1 MLNQESREGEQKLES
16 NLNFLE
22 RLAFAGETGLPK
34 FRVLA
39 SAFAQEIAAQ
49 RLPTGT
55 RLPSERSLTQKTGL
69 SRITVSAAYREL
81 QSQGLIRSFV
91 GNGTFVCASQE
102 SGQIFSWMGKIS
114 DSAHRMAEPISDEL
128 MQNRGSAIPFSVG
141 SPALSCFPL
150 RDYGHAVTQAMQR
163 EPLRAVGIGPTA
175 GLDPLRESIAAR
187 AGTQPS
193 RVMVLTGAQQG
204 LDLIARCLI
213 NSGDAVIVD
222 EPCYPGAIQAF
233 GAAGANMLGWGV
245 PRWDPDDLEGLIL
258 KHKPKLIYTNPTF
271 HNPTGASMPMEQR
284 LAVLALAARYRIP
297 IVEDDIHRELS
308 LHAAPPPSLSSL
320 DEHNTVIHIN
330 TFSKCLAPGIRI
342 GWLLAAPYVIKQLTL
357 IKMRDCLFSEGLGQ
371 LAVRC
376 LVDNGKFDHHL
387 EGLRHEHQKRMACMA
402 EALEKHVAHDLLQWR
417 RPAGGL
423 YFWCRLAPG
432 MSSRELQECAQ
443 DKGVQVCTGEGFY
456 ARGNVDDYVRLCFSA
471 PELEEIPTG
480 VRRLARA
487 VDRLRQVAPGS
498 VFP

>member
-1 MLNQESREGEQKLES
+1 MED
-16 NLNFLE
+16 NLHFLQG
-22 RLAFAGETGLPK
+22 LAFAEATGLPK
-34 FRVLA
+34 FRILA
-39 SAFAQEIAAQ
+39 SAFAREIAAQ

-55 RLPSERSLTQKTGL
+55 RLPSERSLTQTTGL

-128 MQNRGSAIPFSVG
+128 MESRGSAISFSVG

-150 RDYGHAVTQAMQR
+150 RDYVQAVTQAMQR
-163 EPLRAVGIGPTA
+163 EMSHAVGVGPTA
-175 GLDPLRESIAAR
+175 GLDSLRESIAAR
-187 AGTQPS
+187 VGTQS
-193 RVMVLTGAQQG
+193 HRVMVLTGAQQG
-204 LDLIARCLI
+204 LDLISRCLI

-222 EPCYPGAIQAF
+222 QPCYPGAIQAF
-233 GAAGANMLGWGV
+233 GAAGADIIGWGV
-245 PRWDPDDLEGLIL
+245 PRWDPDELEGLIL

-271 HNPTGASMPMEQR
+271 HNPTGATMPMEHR
-284 LAVLALAARYRIP
+284 MAVLALAARYRIP
-297 IVEDDIHRELS
+297 IVEDDIHRELF
-308 LHAAPPPSLSSL
+308 LNTPPPPSLSSL

-330 TFSKCLAPGIRI
+330 TFSKCFAPGIRI

-371 LAVRC
+371 LALRC

-387 EGLRHEHQKRMACMA
+387 ELLRQEHHRRMTCMA
-402 EALEKHVAHDLLQWR
+402 DALEKQVARELLQWR
-417 RPAGGL
+417 KPAGGL

-432 MSSRELQECAQ
+432 ISSRALQECAQ
-443 DKGVQVCTGEGFY
+443 DKGVQICTGEGFY
-456 ARGNVDDYVRLCFSA
+456 ARRDVDDSVRLCFSS

-487 VDRLRQVAPGS
+487 IERLKPSPGAAPDAG
-498 VFP
+498 